1 MGILGCFQLSVLL
14 SSAVNAPKQSA
25 FFHSLTGIPAG
36 KPISLS
42 SVLLISLN
50 LQIPPPARCF
60 QRDPRGCP
68 PASSPLF
75 SSFQA
80 VFNLL
85 IPDHAADAFSPPRL
99 PEPGA
104 WDVLAERLLGGLAR
118 WDAEHFLFIAE
129 RGYLYEHNCAF
140 FPLYPLSLRA
150 VAEGAL
156 WPLQPLLRLRS
167 RLLLSA
173 ALLSALFS
181 VLAAAALYQ
190 LGCGVLR
197 CRRAAFLA
205 ALLFCISP
213 ANVFMAAAYSESMFA
228 CLAFGA
234 MGQLEKG
241 QSWLSAL
248 LFALASG
255 VRANGLVNAG
265 FLLYS
270 CTKRLAFHFQAGSGP
285 GRKLSPLWR
294 QLLSVA
300 SSAVVMCAGICLP
313 FVVFQY
319 YAYVRFCGPGLEL
332 DVPEPLRQLA
342 LDKGYR
348 LAATSGVKPTW
359 CSQRFPVVYS
369 YIQDVYWNVG
379 FLRYFELRQVPNF
392 LLALPV
398 TLLGCWAAG
407 TYVVANPRHCL
418 TLGLERRKAEQEGKP
433 RAGFCS
439 PAVFVYVVH
448 ATALLL
454 FGFFCMHVQVGPFVV
469 TRVISW
475 SVGQWPRAFSGSPSL
490 VVLQLQT
497 KGFSSPVL
505 EPLPKPSGICWGV
518 PKGFPGAGCEDTG
531 TDGRDWQLL
540 GGI

>member
-1 MGILGCFQLSVLL
+1 MELVNRQDPYLREVVR
-14 SSAVNAPKQSA
+14 SAVCCRA
-25 FFHSLTGIPAG
+25 LT
-36 KPISLS
+36 
-42 SVLLISLN
+42 LLL
-50 LQIPPPARCF
+50 
-60 QRDPRGCP
+60 
-68 PASSPLF
+68 
-75 SSFQA
+75 QA
-80 VFNLL
+80 VFDLL

-173 ALLSALFS
+173 VLLNSLFS
-181 VLAAAALYQ
+181 VLAAAALYE

-234 MGQLEKG
+234 MWRLEKG

-248 LFALASG
+248 LFSLASG

-265 FLLYS
+265 FFLYS
-270 CTKRLAFHFQAGSGP
+270 CAKCFALR
-285 GRKLSPLWR
+285 
-294 QLLSVA
+294 
-300 SSAVVMCAGICLP
+300 
-313 FVVFQY
+313 FQY
-319 YAYVRFCGPGLEL
+319 YAYVRFCGPGTGLEL
-332 DVPEPLRQLA
+332 DVPKPLQQLA
-342 LDKGYR
+342 LDKGYH
-348 LAATSGVKPTW
+348 LAAMSGVKPTW

-398 TLLGCWAAG
+398 TFLGFWAAG

-418 TLGLERRKAEQEGKP
+418 TLGLERRKDEQEGKP
-433 RAGFCS
+433 RAGFCC

-454 FGFFCMHVQVGPFVV
+454 FGFFCMHVQVL
-469 TRVISW
+469 TR
-475 SVGQWPRAFSGSPSL
+475 FLGS
-490 VVLQLQT
+490 
-497 KGFSSPVL
+497 SSPVL
-505 EPLPKPSGICWGV
+505 YWFSAHLLQEHERWLWTEGAAGQSAVPPPMGLALGACPFLASHLTLAIPIIAAVLFFFVISCLLQTSFRDPGILPRATPSEAADLEKRIAMPCSV
-518 PKGFPGAGCEDTG
+518 CVNVGAVFQGSLAASF
-531 TDGRDWQLL
+531 LL
-540 GGI
+540 RSFVSF